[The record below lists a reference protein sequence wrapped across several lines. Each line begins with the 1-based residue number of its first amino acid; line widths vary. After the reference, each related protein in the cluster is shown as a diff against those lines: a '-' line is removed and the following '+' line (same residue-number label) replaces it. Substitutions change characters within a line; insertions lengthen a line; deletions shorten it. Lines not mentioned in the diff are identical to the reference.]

1 MANTAPNRSIHTPK
15 CRKFT
20 HSCLHFF
27 CPPYAYFL
35 RITLSISLHFVPHI
49 RGHMARTPLPSPLLR
64 SNREKSQCS
73 ELSFLPWRPLVSN
86 WCAFMQ
92 PSSVIRS
99 TQAAR
104 RFLRPICILMIL
116 FQAYISRLERTHTW
130 YLMIIYLW
138 CIFTCGIIS
147 ISFDISHDI
156 GIEISWKCYRCWYR
170 YIIPKISHDI
180 LEL

>member
-92 PSSVIRS
+92 PTSIIRS

-104 RFLRPICILMIL
+104 RFLRSVRILMLL
-116 FQAYISRLERTHTW
+116 FQALISTRTNT
-130 YLMIIYLW
+130 YV
-138 CIFTCGIIS
+138 IS
-147 ISFDISHDI
+147 SYNLLVVHI
-156 GIEISWKCYRCWYR
+156 
-170 YIIPKISHDI
+170 
-180 LEL
+180 